1 MACPV
6 RLFLAVVLALG
17 PGAPVA
23 AGDAGVRPG
32 TRMIAG
38 TISEWAVPTP
48 RYPRDPAIG
57 HDGKVYFA
65 VKRGDKIARFDPRSQ
80 RFHEWAVPEGSRPQ
94 GLVVMPD
101 GKVIFGG
108 TGLGELDPSTGTV
121 RQYRR
126 PAGDG
131 GQAHSLAL
139 GTDGTVWFTA
149 RSVGKLGKLER
160 ASGRITEFAIG
171 DDPYGVAVD
180 SRGHVWVTRKS
191 ADRLTRFDPA
201 TGQTTDLVLPRGSQP
216 RRITATADGV
226 LWITLYGVGRLAKID
241 PTTAMVV
248 KEYLLPGG
256 PNGGP
261 YAVNADA
268 AGRVWVFE
276 LQTDQVIMLNPASDT
291 IRVFKLPTRDGG
303 VRNAAID
310 AEGRYWYIGSV
321 SGKLGVID

>member
-1 MACPV
+1 MARPV
-6 RLFLAVVLALG
+6 KFLLAVVLAI
-17 PGAPVA
+17 GACEPVA
-23 AGDAGVRPG
+23 AASTGAQPGVKMVSG
-32 TRMIAG
+32 TV
-38 TISEWAVPTP
+38 TEWAVPTP
-48 RYPRDPAIG
+48 RYARDPAIG
-57 HDGKVYFA
+57 RDGKVYFA

-101 GKVIFGG
+101 GRVIFGG

-121 RQYRR
+121 RQFRR
-126 PAGDG
+126 PASDG
-131 GQAHSLAL
+131 GLVYSLAL
-139 GTDGTVWFTA
+139 GADETVWFTA
-149 RSVGKLGKLER
+149 RSVGKLGKLEPS
-160 ASGRITEFAIG
+160 SGRITEFAIG

-201 TGQTTDLVLPRGSQP
+201 TGQITDMILPRGSQP
-216 RRITATADGV
+216 RRITATADGI
-226 LWITLYGVGRLAKID
+226 LWVTLYGVGRLAKID
-241 PTTAMVV
+241 PITVTVV
-248 KEYLLPGG
+248 KEYPMPGG

-268 AGRVWVFE
+268 TGRIWVFE
-276 LQTDQVIMLNPASDT
+276 VQTDQVIMLNPASDT
-291 IRVFKLPTRDGG
+291 IRIFKLPTRDGG

-310 AEGRYWYIGSV
+310 AEGRYWYIGSI